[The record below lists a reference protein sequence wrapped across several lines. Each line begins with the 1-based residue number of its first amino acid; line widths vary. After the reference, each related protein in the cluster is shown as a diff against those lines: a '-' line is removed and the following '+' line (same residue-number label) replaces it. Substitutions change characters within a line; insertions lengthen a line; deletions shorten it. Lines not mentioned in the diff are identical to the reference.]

1 MIKIYSKDNCSFCE
15 KAKFLLKSKN
25 IEFQELK
32 IGVDITVE
40 EIVKKFPGVRTVTIV
55 VDGDGNYI
63 GGFNE
68 LYERVKNYE

>member
-1 MIKIYSKDNCSFCE
+1 MIKIYSKDNCGFCE

-32 IGVDITVE
+32 IGVDITMERIVE
-40 EIVKKFPGVRTVTIV
+40 KFPGVRTVPIV